1 MTPQRHMTATKVIQC
16 LRSSGIS
23 VATVAL
29 WAAIGGMAL
38 AQTKSPPER
47 AIVEFSFADLKKSY
61 HFLNQAAFE
70 QRVTLHH
77 AALARRNDTDP
88 RVRYAAIYALAIT
101 ADAKSGAN
109 ALVDVLGSGIA
120 DERLLAAGALA
131 GIGDKRGF
139 PALIDALDDRTEL
152 EYRLP
157 PTLALHFAKSQ
168 LLWFTQQDFGLST
181 AHSDEQIANTKPAW
195 QQWWQKAR
203 FSLHRDPKIRKYV
216 E

>member
-1 MTPQRHMTATKVIQC
+1 MTPQHRVTTTHVLRR
-16 LRSSGIS
+16 LRSSGINAAI
-23 VATVAL
+23 VAI
-29 WAAIGGMAL
+29 WAATGGTAL
-38 AQTKSPPER
+38 AQTKNLPER

-61 HFLNQAAFE
+61 HLLNQAGFE
-70 QRVTLHH
+70 QR
-77 AALARRNDTDP
+77 AALRNAALTRLNDTDA

-101 ADAKSGAN
+101 ADAKAGAN
-109 ALVDVLGSGIA
+109 ALAGVLGSGST

-139 PALIDALDDRTEL
+139 PALIDALDDRTQL

-168 LLWFTQQDFGLST
+168 LLWFTTQDFGLKSAT
-181 AHSDEQIANTKPAW
+181 SDEQIANTKAAW